1 MTGIKTTIY
10 DGSVFLDDD
19 TLDLTGV
26 TAMTVNLGDG
36 YAKGSTDTIVVADA
50 PPTTLITEDSD
61 HSYYLFP
68 IGSRVYTI
76 NEEYIGTVKSFTA
89 TTLVFHD
96 KIKVDLVDDQV
107 LYRERKYEIVGIL
120 TASIASGTG
129 NARIT
134 LLQPV
139 NSKWFGT
146 VEPDGTSHVLTAGRD
161 FGAVADDGSPFKTSV
176 VLPAGV
182 LYEGRWKKVTS
193 VENVICYL
201 KACPTKSI

>member
-1 MTGIKTTIY
+1 M
-10 DGSVFLDDD
+10 
-19 TLDLTGV
+19 
-26 TAMTVNLGDG
+26 
-36 YAKGSTDTIVVADA
+36 
-50 PPTTLITEDSD
+50 
-61 HSYYLFP
+61 
-68 IGSRVYTI
+68 
-76 NEEYIGTVKSFTA
+76 
-89 TTLVFHD
+89 
-96 KIKVDLVDDQV
+96 
-107 LYRERKYEIVGIL
+107 